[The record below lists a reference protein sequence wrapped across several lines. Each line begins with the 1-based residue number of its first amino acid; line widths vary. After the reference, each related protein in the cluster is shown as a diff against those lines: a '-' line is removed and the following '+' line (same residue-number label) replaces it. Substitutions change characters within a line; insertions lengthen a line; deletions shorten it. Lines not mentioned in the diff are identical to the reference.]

1 MTAAAEVHTEAK
13 TTMGILE
20 GITVIEL
27 CEIYQGPLAG
37 QTLGDFGAR
46 VIKVERGPIGDPMRG
61 GDFHAN
67 TQGLMSSY
75 FAAANR
81 NKESICL
88 DLKSEAGREALRALA
103 ARADVLLHNYRPGVM
118 EKLGFDYD
126 TLAALN
132 PRLIYA
138 AASGYGETGPWANM
152 AGQDLL
158 IQSLSGISRKSAL
171 PGNPPERPNFLNVP
185 LTDYCSGMLMVQGV
199 LLALLERQRSGC
211 GQKVAISLFDSAVS
225 MQSLEAAS
233 ELNYGQETRWFDRAL
248 NFAAQTRDGWVTV
261 LGFFRENPLQL
272 ICGALGLEDLSV
284 TMQLPDAAAQMGA
297 RDAVAAR
304 LAPSFR
310 TMETAEVV
318 QRLQKVG
325 VLAAPALEFRDTL
338 KLSQVEHNGM
348 IREVPVEGQAPMKV
362 IDHPLRLSRTP
373 HEVRRGPAR
382 LGEHTREVLAELG
395 YDEARTDAA
404 SGR

>member
-1 MTAAAEVHTEAK
+1 
-13 TTMGILE
+13 MGILE

-46 VIKVERGPIGDPMRG
+46 VIKVERGPIGDPLRG

-67 TQGLMSSY
+67 AHGLMSSY
-75 FAAANR
+75 FAATNR

-88 DLKSEAGREALRALA
+88 DLKSDAGREALRALA

-118 EKLGFDYD
+118 EKLGFDFES
-126 TLAALN
+126 LAALN

-138 AASGYGETGPWANM
+138 AASGYGETGPWAGM

-158 IQSLSGISRKSAL
+158 IQSLSGIARKSAL

-185 LTDYCSGMLMVQGV
+185 MTDYCSGMLMVQGV
-199 LLALLERQRSGC
+199 LLALLERQRSGR
-211 GQKVAISLFDSAVS
+211 GQKVTISLFDSAVS

-248 NFAAQTRDGWVTV
+248 NFAAQTRDGWITV
-261 LGFFRENPLQL
+261 LGFFRDNPLQL
-272 ICGALGLEDLSV
+272 ICKALGLEDLSA
-284 TMQLPDAAAQMGA
+284 TMQLPGAAEQMAA
-297 RDAVAAR
+297 REAVAAR
-304 LAPSFR
+304 LAPSFL
-310 TMETAEVV
+310 AFDPADAV
-318 QRLQKVG
+318 QRLQQVG

-338 KLSQVEHNGM
+338 ALSQLRHNGM
-348 IREVPVEGQAPMKV
+348 IREVPVEGQAAMKV

>member
-1 MTAAAEVHTEAK
+1 MNAAAEARIEGK
-13 TTMGILE
+13 TTMGILD
-20 GITVIEL
+20 GITVIEC
-27 CEIYQGPLAG
+27 CEIFQGPVAG
-37 QTLGDFGAR
+37 QTLGDYGAR

-67 TQGLMSSY
+67 AHGLMSSY
-75 FAAANR
+75 FAATNR

-88 DLKSEAGREALRALA
+88 DLKSDAGREALRALA

-185 LTDYCSGMLMVQGV
+185 MTDYCSGMLLVQGV
-199 LLALLERQRSGC
+199 LLALLERLRSGR
-211 GQKVAISLFDSAVS
+211 GQKVTISLFDSAVA

-284 TMQLPDAAAQMGA
+284 AMQLPDAAAQMGA

-310 TMETAEVV
+310 TMDTDDVV
-318 QRLQKVG
+318 QRLQQVG

-395 YDEARTDAA
+395 YDEARTAAA